1 MSLRKIMFKT
11 ACYFLHAVFLYGTGD
26 NLKSKAG
33 LLKKLD
39 NKIIICV
46 SKIYIQQQ
54 YGHFLLS
61 ATIG

>member
-1 MSLRKIMFKT
+1 MFKT

-26 NLKSKAG
+26 DLKSKAG

-46 SKIYIQQQ
+46 SKIYIQQ
-54 YGHFLLS
+54 
-61 ATIG
+61 